1 MRQRWL
7 STCVIGLAAWGCVN
21 GSDDSG
27 SSPDGTGT
35 GYTNNISGNGNQAGS
50 GSVGMAGS
58 SSNPAGGSAS
68 GVAGSGSVP
77 GAAGNVPVAGSTGAG
92 GSASGGGTSSG
103 GATTGGSAGSGN
115 GPIEGGTGNVE
126 TNPGKGNGFFPATL
140 LPSHAKT
147 AYTTWKSKYLKMCSA
162 TRYRVASNGEETVS
176 EGIGYGMLLT
186 VAHGDRAEL
195 DGLWGYYKDHS
206 SGGVMG
212 WKASGC
218 GNNTVD
224 GNSASDADLDAAM
237 ALIQAACKWGGNY
250 LGEAQTLIAAIK
262 SNETIEGGENF
273 LKPARQG
280 LDSCQNVSYA
290 APGYYRAFAKKK
302 PDQASFWN
310 KLATDSY
317 AQLARTANGSTGL
330 VPNWSNMSGGGGCAG
345 KPNGDRYGYDAARTP
360 WRVATDYVWNGTPA
374 AKDWLGKVVT
384 WVDGP
389 AGGIT
394 AIGDMY
400 QLNGTKESP
409 NHNSTFTGAFALAA
423 MSQSKAKAD
432 QYGTA
437 FRAISDGSY
446 FEESL
451 RAVYMLLASGLFL
464 NACD

>member
-1 MRQRWL
+1 MRQL
-7 STCVIGLAAWGCVN
+7 SLAAGIVCLLAWGCVD
-21 GSDDSG
+21 GSADGNPSG
-27 SSPDGTGT
+27 ADPGTD
-35 GYTNNISGNGNQAGS
+35 YTSNISGSGNAQAGS
-50 GSVGMAGS
+50 GVSAMAGS
-58 SSNPAGGSAS
+58 ATSAS
-68 GVAGSGSVP
+68 GAGS
-77 GAAGNVPVAGSTGAG
+77 
-92 GSASGGGTSSG
+92 GGTSSVGSAGTNSSAGTAGSATAMGG
-103 GATTGGSAGSGN
+103 GASAGSGN
-115 GPIEGGTGNVE
+115 GTGGTNGPAEGGTGSTE
-126 TNPGKGNGFFPATL
+126 TNPGKGNGFFPQTL
-140 LPSHAKT
+140 LPSHAKF
-147 AYTTWKSKYLKMCSA
+147 AYTTWKGKYLKMCSA

-186 VAHGDRAEL
+186 VAHGDRTEF

-218 GNNTVD
+218 GNNVVD

-237 ALIQAACKWGGNY
+237 ALIQASCKWGGTY
-250 LGEAQTLIAAIK
+250 LAEAQTLIAAIK

-273 LKPARQG
+273 LKPAHQG

-290 APGYYRAFAKKK
+290 SPGYYRAFAKKK
-302 PDQASFWN
+302 PDQAAFWN
-310 KLATDSY
+310 KLASDSY
-317 AQLARTANGSTGL
+317 TQLSRTANGSTGL
-330 VPNWSNMSGGGGCAG
+330 VPNWSNMSGGAGCGG
-345 KPNGDRYGYDAARTP
+345 KPDGDRYGYDAARTP

-374 AKDWLGKVVT
+374 AKDWLTKLVT

-394 AIGDMY
+394 TIGDKY

-409 NHNSTFTGAFALAA
+409 NHNSTFTGALALAG
-423 MSQSKAKAD
+423 MSQSQSKAD
-432 QYGTA
+432 QYATA
-437 FRAISDGSY
+437 FKAVSDGAY

>member
-1 MRQRWL
+1 M
-7 STCVIGLAAWGCVN
+7 AA
-21 GSDDSG
+21 GSDPGAGTTSAGTAG
-27 SSPDGTGT
+27 SAVTMGGAAMGGTG
-35 GYTNNISGNGNQAGS
+35 SG
-50 GSVGMAGS
+50 
-58 SSNPAGGSAS
+58 
-68 GVAGSGSVP
+68 
-77 GAAGNVPVAGSTGAG
+77 T
-92 GSASGGGTSSG
+92 GGT
-103 GATTGGSAGSGN
+103 N
-115 GPIEGGTGNVE
+115 GPIEGGSGSIE
-126 TNPGKGNGFFPATL
+126 TNPGKGSGFFPATL
-140 LPSHAKT
+140 LPSHAKA
-147 AYTTWKSKYLKMCSA
+147 AYASWKTKYLKMCSA
-162 TRYRVASNGEETVS
+162 TRYRVASNGDETVS

-186 VAHGDRAEL
+186 VGHGDRTEF
-195 DGLWGYYKDHS
+195 DGLWGYYQDHS

-218 GNNTVD
+218 GSNTVD

-237 ALIQAACKWGGNY
+237 ALIQASCKWGGNY
-250 LGEAQTLIAAIK
+250 LAAAQTLIAAIK

-273 LKPARQG
+273 LKPAHSG

-290 APGYYRAFAKKK
+290 SPGYYRAFAKKK
-302 PDQASFWN
+302 PDQAAFWN
-310 KLATDSY
+310 KLAADSY
-317 AQLARTANGSTGL
+317 TQLSRSANGSTGL
-330 VPNWSNMSGGGGCAG
+330 VPNWSNMSGGAGCAG

-400 QLNGTKESP
+400 QLNGTKEGK

-423 MSQSKAKAD
+423 MSQSQAKAD
-432 QYGTA
+432 LYGTA
-437 FRAISDGSY
+437 FRAISDGTY

-451 RAVYMLLASGLFL
+451 RAVYMLLAAGMFP